1 MKGDFEYI
9 DALFRSLNTIKEML
23 ETRGFNTE
31 TMPKF
36 SPVEIRSA
44 VSADDSTLNFQLN
57 HREVAERIADVR
69 FGRVTRNSFPSLALD
84 AKEMGKDKLEIIF
97 IIPEKIAVYHHIF
110 AKKIWH
116 DYKILVSFFSPF
128 YIVINPL
135 KHVLVPKHEILK
147 PSEEQ
152 ELLKTLYTTKRQ
164 LPILAFHEDPIG
176 RFIGAKP
183 GDIIHIQRPSPSAGV
198 YDVYRVCA

>member
-9 DALFRSLNTIKEML
+9 DALFRSLNTIKELL
-23 ETRGFNTE
+23 EVRGFNTE
-31 TMPKF
+31 TLPKF

-44 VSADDSTLNFQLN
+44 VNVEDSTLNFQVK
-57 HREVAERIADVR
+57 HRDDETYICEVR
-69 FGRVTRNSFPSLALD
+69 FGKVTRNSFAN
-84 AKEMGKDKLEIIF
+84 LEAEILELGEQKRDILF
-97 IIPEKIAVYHHIF
+97 IIPEKVAPYHHVF
-110 AKKIWH
+110 AKNIWQ
-116 DYKILVSFFSPF
+116 KAKKLISFFSPF

-135 KHVLVPKHEILK
+135 KHVLVPKHRIL
-147 PSEEQ
+147 SQ
-152 ELLKTLYTTKRQ
+152 EDAQVLLKTLYTTKRH

-183 GDIIHIQRPSPSAGV
+183 GDIVHIQRPSPSAGI

>member
-9 DALFRSLNTIKEML
+9 DALFRSLNTIKELL
-23 ETRGFNTE
+23 EVRGFNTE
-31 TMPKF
+31 NIPQF

-44 VSADDSTLNFQLN
+44 VNIEDSTLNFTVN
-57 HREVAERIADVR
+57 HREVEDYVCEVR
-69 FGRVTRNSFPSLALD
+69 FGKVTRNSFANLEAEIV
-84 AKEMGKDKLEIIF
+84 EMGEQRRDILF
-97 IIPEKIAVYHHIF
+97 IIPEKVAVYHHIF
-110 AKKIWH
+110 AKNIWH
-116 DYKILVSFFSPF
+116 KTKKLISFFSPF

-135 KHVLVPKHEILK
+135 KHILVPKHRILTDDESQK
-147 PSEEQ
+147 
-152 ELLKTLYTTKRQ
+152 LLKTLYTTKRN

-183 GDIIHIQRPSPSAGV
+183 GDIIHIQRPSPSAGI